1 MKWYQNGIV
10 EWLLLPKHI
19 IHISEYSKSVVST
32 SGEDGL
38 PIIFNAVASRFFTVA
53 ENDGTSNHLLYVG
66 VINERKNILMLLQV
80 LADLVR
86 NGKNYCLRVVG
97 DFDMDED
104 YHLVIRKFIADHQLE
119 KHVHLLGWCSQKEL
133 LELYNQADVVVL
145 PSLQE
150 TLPVV
155 VAETMAAGRVMVAA
169 AIGGIPE
176 MITHQQ
182 NGFLFQPG
190 NNQSLYDILCRLY
203 DNHDMV
209 QTVGTHARITA
220 TIKFHCEAIAAKTVN
235 YYRKIAG
242 I

>member
-1 MKWYQNGIV
+1 MLIRVCLPRRRRHILTVHGITFAEARLKKKWIQRMKWYQNGIV

-119 KHVHLLGWCSQKEL
+119 KHVHLLGS
-133 LELYNQADVVVL
+133 Y
-145 PSLQE
+145 SLQR
-150 TLPVV
+150 
-155 VAETMAAGRVMVAA
+155 MSYKDW
-169 AIGGIPE
+169 
-176 MITHQQ
+176 
-182 NGFLFQPG
+182 LFPG
-190 NNQSLYDILCRLY
+190 
-203 DNHDMV
+203 
-209 QTVGTHARITA
+209 
-220 TIKFHCEAIAAKTVN
+220 
-235 YYRKIAG
+235 
-242 I
+242 